1 MNPPEMTIAYL
12 TKDII
17 TAQHQG
23 DKCLISRIS
32 CILLD
37 NPGRSG
43 MIGQRTLKGLPR
55 TMAKVALVNPQ
66 LASSGWTR
74 GLRPRHMDDLLPRH
88 SLTYLSASLKAAG
101 HTVLLLDLRLLSSWD
116 DYEAALERERP
127 GFVCVTAHTSEMDY
141 ALECFARAKRMLPGC
156 VTVGGGIH
164 LTMDPEA
171 GLACGA
177 LDFVLRGEGEVSLPE
192 LVGAPGQ
199 FPPTFWGEPPD
210 LDRIPFE
217 DRELY
222 PDYGER
228 VKFPLWD
235 LPTPIVDVLTKRGCP
250 WKCRFCCGPG
260 EQNLYTRPARY
271 DPEVRIPT
279 FRHRSVP
286 HVIAELEQLHRKY
299 AIRGVIFHDDQFL
312 IRKNWVIEFC
322 QALRDAGF
330 VERGI
335 RWWAASRGDVICKF
349 PDVIE
354 RMRDAGLQILSI
366 GFESF
371 SDRMLDW
378 MKKQTSRD
386 QNLRAAEICRTLG
399 IDIFANV
406 ILGMPD
412 SDGEWHLQ
420 DDLASLD
427 AIREIRPR
435 YFSPSF
441 FSPIPG
447 SWFHGWAK
455 ENDLIL
461 GAEPGV
467 LGSRTPD
474 EMRVRGVDYARLKR
488 VLADFKKEMGYE
500 AQPGPS
506 LVFRLKRFWQKP
518 FAEKLGT
525 LKKKLSRAGSF
536 RA

>member
-1 MNPPEMTIAYL
+1 
-12 TKDII
+12 
-17 TAQHQG
+17 
-23 DKCLISRIS
+23 
-32 CILLD
+32 
-37 NPGRSG
+37 
-43 MIGQRTLKGLPR
+43 
-55 TMAKVALVNPQ
+55 
-66 LASSGWTR
+66 
-74 GLRPRHMDDLLPRH
+74 
-88 SLTYLSASLKAAG
+88 
-101 HTVLLLDLRLLSSWD
+101 
-116 DYEAALERERP
+116 
-127 GFVCVTAHTSEMDY
+127 
-141 ALECFARAKRMLPGC
+141 
-156 VTVGGGIH
+156 
-164 LTMDPEA
+164 MDPEA